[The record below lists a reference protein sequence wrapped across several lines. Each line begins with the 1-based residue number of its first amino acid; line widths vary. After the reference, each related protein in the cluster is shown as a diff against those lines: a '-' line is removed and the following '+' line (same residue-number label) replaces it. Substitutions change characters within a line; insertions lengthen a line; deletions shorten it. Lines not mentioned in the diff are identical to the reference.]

1 MTQFYPRWA
10 GLTLD
15 RPIIMGVL
23 NVTPDSFSDGGRVS
37 PDAAIAAGLTM
48 RADGADIVDVGGES
62 TRPGADPVALEEE
75 LGRVIPVIRALA
87 EAGILISVDTR
98 GAAVMEA
105 ALDAGATI
113 VNDVSALT
121 HDPDAA
127 GLVAERAC
135 PVILMHMRGTP
146 ATMMGLARYDDVT
159 AEVLAEMRLRI
170 AAAEQAGIAREAI
183 AIDPGFGFAKHPRH
197 SLTLLRQLDQLA
209 EAGFPIV
216 AGVSRKSFIGAIGG
230 EQEAAR
236 RFPGSIAAG
245 LFALTKGAAILRVH
259 DVRQTMQAVKVWH
272 ALNSL

>member
-159 AEVLAEMRLRI
+159 AEVLAEIRLRI